1 VELTFTMHRGM
12 GGPHDF
18 RVALATNDPVTPN
31 RELVVR
37 SRWGR

>member
-1 VELTFTMHRGM
+1 M

-18 RVALATNDPVTPN
+18 RVALVTNDPVMPMQ
-31 RELVVR
+31 ELVVR